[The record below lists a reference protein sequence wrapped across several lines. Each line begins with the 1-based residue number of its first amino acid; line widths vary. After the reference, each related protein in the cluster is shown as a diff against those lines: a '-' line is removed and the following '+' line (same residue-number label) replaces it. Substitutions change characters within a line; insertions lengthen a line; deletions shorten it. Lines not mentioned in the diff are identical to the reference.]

1 MAHPIL
7 EISDDARIWGHRTLQ
22 QLEHA
27 ESGNGLYCPD
37 FSDPADPIW
46 AVFVAQEIE
55 EEWTRWDSN
64 TNPAFCSSM
73 ERLLQK
79 LAYWL
84 RLSLQRRDED
94 EELAALKR
102 LVAVQSATTLYLKV
116 RTSQHAKTDG
126 ALLQVAF
133 ASGHQTA
140 ITMGVD
146 LLLQQPPD
154 AWTSASLA
162 LSPLLQYR
170 EWDLDSVFPR
180 ILESSNQSILA
191 SALDIA
197 NHLVVQKHVDEHPCQ
212 SKAPELT
219 VLLGG
224 IAQRLGLLEENPG
237 KFGDTPESIQRILFD
252 SVSLCVSL
260 CHTMSLIGDEKCV
273 GKLMQASELKHRR
286 IRTEAAF
293 ALAKLNQEHGTTML
307 LEMVQ
312 DPAVRIRV
320 LAYAD
325 ELGFL
330 DRIDEKHRSVLAVAE
345 SQLAQWLA
353 QVEQMGL
360 PPTKIELLEQRTLIW
375 PGFEAPQECF
385 LFRFGYEMHDGEF
398 SNVGFAGPVAKAF
411 SLDLGNVPLDD
422 AFSMFAGWDI
432 EHPEAYETIANKLAV
447 AESRLMEEWRVAL
460 ELEHFDSVEPA
471 FFAHF
476 FEQNVLV
483 GFGIREGRSQA
494 IAFDGH
500 DLIVPTY
507 LPSNQEALWLTYYLW
522 RGREFFKTFT

>member
-1 MAHPIL
+1 MAPPIL

-27 ESGNGLYCPD
+27 ESGDGLYCPD
-37 FSDPADPIW
+37 FSDPVDPIW

-55 EEWTRWDSN
+55 EEWSRWDAN
-64 TNPAFCSSM
+64 TNPAFCSIM
-73 ERLLQK
+73 ERMLQK
-79 LAYWL
+79 LAFWL
-84 RLSLQRRDED
+84 RLSLHRPED
-94 EELAALKR
+94 EEETAALKR
-102 LVAVQSATTLYLKV
+102 LVAVQSATALYLKV
-116 RTSQHAKTDG
+116 RSSRHAKTDG

-170 EWDLDSVFPR
+170 EWDVDSVFPR
-180 ILESSNQSILA
+180 ILESSNPSILA

-197 NHLVVQKHVDEHPCQ
+197 NHLVVQKHVDVHPCRC
-212 SKAPELT
+212 KLAELT

-260 CHTMSLIGDEKCV
+260 CHTMSLIGDDHCI
-273 GKLMQASELKHRR
+273 GKLMQASALKHRR

-293 ALAKLNQEHGTTML
+293 ALAKLNEEHGTKML

-320 LAYAD
+320 LAYAE

-330 DRIDEKHRSVLAVAE
+330 DRIDEKYRSVLAIAE

-353 QVEQMGL
+353 HVEQMGL
-360 PPTKIELLEQRTLIW
+360 PPTKIELLEQRTLTW

-385 LFRFGYEMHDGEF
+385 LFRFGYEMNDGEF
-398 SNVGFAGPVAKAF
+398 SNIGFAGPVAKAF
-411 SLDLGNVPLDD
+411 SLDLGNVPTED

-432 EHPEAYETIANKLAV
+432 EHPDAYETNANKLAI
-447 AESRLMEEWRVAL
+447 ADSRLMDEWLVAL

-471 FFAHF
+471 FFANF
-476 FEQNVLV
+476 FEQKALL
-483 GFGIREGRSQA
+483 GYGIRDGRKQV
-494 IAFDGH
+494 IAFDGN

-507 LPSNQEALWLTYYLW
+507 LPSNHDALWLTYYLW
-522 RGREFFKTFT
+522 RGREFFKTFA

>member
-1 MAHPIL
+1 
-7 EISDDARIWGHRTLQ
+7 
-22 QLEHA
+22 
-27 ESGNGLYCPD
+27 
-37 FSDPADPIW
+37 
-46 AVFVAQEIE
+46 
-55 EEWTRWDSN
+55 
-64 TNPAFCSSM
+64 
-73 ERLLQK
+73 
-79 LAYWL
+79 
-84 RLSLQRRDED
+84 
-94 EELAALKR
+94 
-102 LVAVQSATTLYLKV
+102 
-116 RTSQHAKTDG
+116 
-126 ALLQVAF
+126 
-133 ASGHQTA
+133 
-140 ITMGVD
+140 
-146 LLLQQPPD
+146 
-154 AWTSASLA
+154 
-162 LSPLLQYR
+162 
-170 EWDLDSVFPR
+170 
-180 ILESSNQSILA
+180 
-191 SALDIA
+191 
-197 NHLVVQKHVDEHPCQ
+197 
-212 SKAPELT
+212 
-219 VLLGG
+219 
-224 IAQRLGLLEENPG
+224 
-237 KFGDTPESIQRILFD
+237 
-252 SVSLCVSL
+252 
-260 CHTMSLIGDEKCV
+260 
-273 GKLMQASELKHRR
+273 
-286 IRTEAAF
+286 
-293 ALAKLNQEHGTTML
+293 ML

-360 PPTKIELLEQRTLIW
+360 PPTKIELLEQRTLTW